1 MVMGDFNTTPE
12 DEFIESLAY
21 TYDRTMID
29 RVEDKNKITWKNQET
44 LAKNRLDYILYSTGM
59 LYNTYVKAEKTEID
73 DNTIAQKLSDHA
85 LIIGRIKTVL

>member
-1 MVMGDFNTTPE
+1 
-12 DEFIESLAY
+12 
-21 TYDRTMID
+21 
-29 RVEDKNKITWKNQET
+29 
-44 LAKNRLDYILYSTGM
+44 M